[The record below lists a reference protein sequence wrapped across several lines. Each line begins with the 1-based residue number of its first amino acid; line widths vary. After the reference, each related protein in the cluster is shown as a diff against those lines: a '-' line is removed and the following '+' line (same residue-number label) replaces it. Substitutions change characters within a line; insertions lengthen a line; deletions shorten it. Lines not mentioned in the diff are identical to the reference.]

1 MNTLNPLNKLRKP
14 LYLSLCLLMLGV
26 STQAMAQADAKSSP
40 LLSARSTARP
50 KPTPTPKPTPKPKPS
65 TQPTARPGQLQALPQ
80 TKTSARL
87 MLLPFENHLKDQTP
101 SIGETVQDTFQISLL
116 RPEAAIFQLISR
128 RHVQAQLKELAFS
141 ESALS
146 DPANS
151 LRLGKL
157 LSATQMLT
165 GVISS
170 GKIHTSGTTNL
181 QPIDY
186 TWATV
191 QVTATLTHIETG
203 EVLYTGKAEGTS
215 SRYPS
220 WQGATFTSIIVEAV
234 EQASQRLA
242 ADLINS
248 RQSQP
253 QSGALQ

>member
-1 MNTLNPLNKLRKP
+1 
-14 LYLSLCLLMLGV
+14 
-26 STQAMAQADAKSSP
+26 
-40 LLSARSTARP
+40 
-50 KPTPTPKPTPKPKPS
+50 
-65 TQPTARPGQLQALPQ
+65 
-80 TKTSARL
+80 
-87 MLLPFENHLKDQTP
+87 
-101 SIGETVQDTFQISLL
+101 
-116 RPEAAIFQLISR
+116 
-128 RHVQAQLKELAFS
+128 
-141 ESALS
+141 
-146 DPANS
+146 
-151 LRLGKL
+151 
-157 LSATQMLT
+157 MLT